1 MAACRHD
8 IDHAP
13 WRWFLRE
20 PKHVGAIFGI
30 LIVLIFLR
38 FYNCLHQFGVTNSV
52 LTGYSCLILIK
63 LELSRQ
69 FFEKYS
75 YIKFRENPS
84 VGSRVVPCVRTDN
97 FTNAPK
103 NSTLYGIR
111 RPPSYEHPGL
121 HYVNQVRILSHC
133 YLKIDCSSILL
144 SIGVPSKGFHSL
156 RFPTLKLRNH
166 LFPASCAVRFL
177 AI

>member
-1 MAACRHD
+1 M
-8 IDHAP
+8 
-13 WRWFLRE
+13 
-20 PKHVGAIFGI
+20 
-30 LIVLIFLR
+30 
-38 FYNCLHQFGVTNSV
+38 
-52 LTGYSCLILIK
+52 K

-75 YIKFRENPS
+75 NIKFRENPYS
-84 VGSRVVPCVRTDN
+84 VSRVVPCGRTDN
-97 FTNAPK
+97 FTNSPK
-103 NSTLYGIR
+103 NSALYGIR
-111 RPPSYEHPGL
+111 RPPSYEHPSL

-133 YLKIDCSSILL
+133 YLKIDCSIILL

-166 LFPASCAVRFL
+166 LFPASCALPFL